1 MGVAPTEAMANAPH
15 FKDAEER
22 DIARGGKATAIWM
35 MSLAL
40 FVVAGGIALAAGLR
54 HVVSPPTRPG
64 ASSGSTTSGAT
75 QPPSP

>member
-1 MGVAPTEAMANAPH
+1 MANAPQ

-22 DIARGGKATAIWM
+22 EISRGGKATAIWT

-54 HVVSPPTRPG
+54 QVVHPPTRPG
-64 ASSGSTTSGAT
+64 TTSGTTSAGNT